1 MTRWYWEQRGG
12 TLVEE
17 FRAVRSGPTRG
28 RRLLDGLIILGT
40 SKRLVVPSSGDFDPD
55 QIRDK
60 DIVVVQTKNS
70 RLGMYLMGQTV
81 FSLELMRSFQPRK
94 IESVALC
101 KADDDVLRPL
111 LESHAGCRV
120 VVCPPEVCRLTS
132 TSSRRGRLRG

>member
-17 FRAVRSGPTRG
+17 FRAVRRSATRG
-28 RRLLDGLIILGT
+28 QRLIDGVIILDGPN
-40 SKRLVVPSSGDFDPD
+40 RLVPPGSSDFNPD
-55 QIRDK
+55 QIRGK

-81 FSLELMRSFQPRK
+81 FSAELMRPFGPRS

-111 LESHAGCRV
+111 LESHSGCRV
-120 VVCPPEVCRLTS
+120 VVCPPEICELTS
-132 TSSRRGRLRG
+132 RSSRRR

>member
-17 FRAVRSGPTRG
+17 FRAVRRSVTCGQ
-28 RRLLDGLIILGT
+28 RLLDGLIILDGPN
-40 SKRLVVPSSGDFDPD
+40 RLVPPGSSDFNPD

-81 FSLELMRSFQPRK
+81 FSAELMRRFRPRS
-94 IESVALC
+94 I
-101 KADDDVLRPL
+101 DV
-111 LESHAGCRV
+111 V
-120 VVCPPEVCRLTS
+120 
-132 TSSRRGRLRG
+132 SRII